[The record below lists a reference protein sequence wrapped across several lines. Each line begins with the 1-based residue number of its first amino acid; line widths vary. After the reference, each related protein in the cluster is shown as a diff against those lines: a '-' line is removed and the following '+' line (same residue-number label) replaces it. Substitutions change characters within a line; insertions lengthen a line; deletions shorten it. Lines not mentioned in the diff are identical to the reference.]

1 MSKKYFALK
10 LNPSRPDFAQTL
22 TDEERS
28 IMQQH
33 AAYWREH
40 MGKGNVLV
48 FGPVL
53 DPSSV
58 YGLGIV
64 AVDDEQ
70 QVKDFIAGDPA
81 NKITSYEYHPMLAVV
96 ADK

>member
-1 MSKKYFALK
+1 MDKKYFALK
-10 LNPSRPDFAQTL
+10 LNPPRPDFAQTMSE
-22 TDEERS
+22 EERS

-33 AAYWREH
+33 GVYWRNF
-40 MGKGNVLV
+40 MSKGMVIT

-53 DPSSV
+53 DPNGV

-70 QVKDFIAGDPA
+70 EVKDFIANDPA
-81 NKITSYEYHPMLAVV
+81 GKINTYEYHPMLAVV
-96 ADK
+96 PEK

>member
-1 MSKKYFALK
+1 MNKKYFALK
-10 LNPSRPDFAQTL
+10 LNPSRPDFAQTMN
-22 TDEERS
+22 DEERS

-33 AAYWREH
+33 VVYWTER
-40 MGKGNVLV
+40 MNQGKVLA

-53 DPSSV
+53 DPKAV

-70 QVKDFIAGDPA
+70 EVKDFIAGDPA
-81 NKITSYEYHPMLAVV
+81 NEINSYEYHPMLAVV
-96 ADK
+96 PEK